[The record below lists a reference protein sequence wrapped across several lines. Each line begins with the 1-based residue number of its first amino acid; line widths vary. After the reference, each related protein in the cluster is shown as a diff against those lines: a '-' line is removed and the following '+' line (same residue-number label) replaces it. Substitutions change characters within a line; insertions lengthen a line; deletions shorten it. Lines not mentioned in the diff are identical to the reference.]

1 MLVQKEIEENIT
13 LITSEKK
20 EYIVNKKIVLISE
33 LVKNLIEDG
42 CDGSIYLE
50 NVSNEDLEKIIIYCK
65 NHVDDVIEE
74 PVPETVLDND
84 ADFPKQKEFED
95 FSELDQNFIDMDIEK
110 ISSLV
115 MAANFMIVNG
125 LIKLCCHKIANLM
138 KGKTTEE
145 MRILFNVTN
154 DFTPEEEQKLR
165 EELLAES

>member
-1 MLVQKEIEENIT
+1 MLVQKEIGENIV

-20 EYIVNKKIVLISE
+20 EYIVNKKIVLMSE

-65 NHVDDVIEE
+65 NHVDDAIEE

-95 FSELDQNFIDMDIEK
+95 FSELDQNFIDNID
-110 ISSLV
+110 
-115 MAANFMIVNG
+115 
-125 LIKLCCHKIANLM
+125 NLRY
-138 KGKTTEE
+138 THT
-145 MRILFNVTN
+145 
-154 DFTPEEEQKLR
+154 
-165 EELLAES
+165 S

>member
-1 MLVQKEIEENIT
+1 MMNQEIEENIV
-13 LITSEKK
+13 LITNEKK
-20 EYIVNKKIVLISE
+20 EYTVNKKFALMSE
-33 LVKNLIEDG
+33 LIKNLIEDG
-42 CDGSIYLE
+42 CDGNIYLE

-74 PVPETVLDND
+74 PKVEVELDND

-115 MAANFMIVNG
+115 MAANFMNVSG

-145 MRILFNVTN
+145 MRILFNETN

-165 EELLAES
+165 EELMAET